1 MLNAIVS
8 DGTLTAIQR
17 DCAHAHATKMKSAHP
32 SEIVQKLTLLRE
44 EHRDL
49 DEAINRLTDE
59 PWYDQLLLRR
69 MKKPAEQSAGFF
81 YT

>member
-1 MLNAIVS
+1 
-8 DGTLTAIQR
+8 
-17 DCAHAHATKMKSAHP
+17 MKSANP

-69 MKKPAEQSAGFF
+69 MKKRKLKLKDWIEHLESMLIPDIDA
-81 YT
+81 